1 MRHCQPDRSAPAGRV
16 EHPVRLGHASPVSIR
31 SLQRRINR
39 FSRRP
44 LGQLGGFM
52 LVLCL
57 VLSGIPSG
65 EIHAHVDGD
74 HGHAHGM
81 QLGSDTDPPGHEQ
94 PAADSDGAAFH
105 VHEACTTTSTLPEPA
120 ALRVSA
126 LPPAQVEAVLV
137 VWSPPSLD
145 HIPPDRPPIV

>member
-1 MRHCQPDRSAPAGRV
+1 
-16 EHPVRLGHASPVSIR
+16 
-31 SLQRRINR
+31 
-39 FSRRP
+39 
-44 LGQLGGFM
+44 M

-81 QLGSDTDPPGHEQ
+81 QLGSDAHSDHAQ
-94 PAADSDGAAFH
+94 RPAADSDAAVFH

-120 ALRVSA
+120 ALLVSA
-126 LPPAQVEAVLV
+126 LPPAQVEAAFVI
-137 VWSPPSLD
+137 WSPPTLD
-145 HIPPDRPPIV
+145 HIPPDRPPIA

>member
-1 MRHCQPDRSAPAGRV
+1 MRHCQPDRSVPAGRV
-16 EHPVRLGHASPVSIR
+16 EHPVRLGHASSVSIR
-31 SLQRRINR
+31 SFQRSLNR
-39 FSRRP
+39 YFRRP
-44 LGQLGGFM
+44 PGQLVGFL

-81 QLGSDTDPPGHEQ
+81 QLGSDTHPGHEV

-120 ALRVSA
+120 ALLVSA
-126 LPPAQVEAVLV
+126 LPPAQVEAALV